1 MSGRRVV
8 LLARAGGARDRIEA
22 ALNDAEAELAG
33 TFDPGTATLD
43 EVRAALPDAVLVLL
57 DPSLEHDLERF
68 APLLADAA
76 LDVVYED
83 ADVAGRREGWEAA
96 RWARHLR
103 AKLQGHDDVLPPASA
118 GSLVDGPANW
128 QRPLPDMEQLQRDV
142 AAMPELA
149 QHVAVAPPA
158 GAVVAVAGT
167 GGPDALRQLLSG
179 LPAGFPRP
187 ILLWQRIDGG
197 QYDRLVRQLGRASAL
212 PVLLAKAGDAA
223 QPGRAY
229 VVPDGVGVQA
239 GCAGLHFVAGVGAP
253 VALAALQQSDSALLL
268 LSGADPALVDAAM
281 AMRWAGGLAL
291 GQSRENCFD
300 PAASDAL
307 VARGGEALGLAGLS
321 RQLLDRWPA

>member
-8 LLARAGGARDRIEA
+8 LLARAGGARDRTEA
-22 ALNDAEAELAG
+22 ALHDAGAELAG

-43 EVRAALPDAVLVLL
+43 DVRAALPDAVLVLL
-57 DPSLEHDLERF
+57 DPALEQDLERF

-103 AKLQGHDDVLPPASA
+103 AKLHGHDDVLPPASA
-118 GSLVDGPANW
+118 EALADAPVTG
-128 QRPLPDMEQLQRDV
+128 QRFLADMEQLHRDV
-142 AAMPELA
+142 AAMQDVPQDVGVAPLPGA
-149 QHVAVAPPA
+149 VAVA
-158 GAVVAVAGT
+158 AGT

-187 ILLWQRIDGG
+187 VLLWQRIDGG

-212 PVLLAKAGDAA
+212 PVLLAKAGEAA
-223 QPGRAY
+223 QPGHAY

-239 GCAGLHFVAGVGAP
+239 GRAGLDFVAGVDAP